1 MREDTMVSIVFP
13 DRTCHIIKKANVEKV
28 IEEWQKEHTSG
39 FGHSAFFAI
48 KEVIKFDGACNE
60 VELIKV

>member
-13 DRTCHIIKKANVEKV
+13 DRTCHIIRKNNVGKV
-28 IEEWQKEHTSG
+28 IEEWQKEHTSD

-48 KEVIKFDGACNE
+48 QEVIKLDGACNE
-60 VELIKV
+60 VELIRV